1 MKYTVSVD
9 KALTRGKWL
18 CNVLPILCLL
28 MPFAASFYLLAITK
42 SGWFVA
48 AGFLVGLV
56 LSFICWGFTVV
67 YWKIWAY
74 SNVRNL
80 HELKKRA
87 ITDKII
93 HRDGSFS
100 NRFEIINATQRQTL
114 AALERRFSQPDLYS
128 NDTGVPPATYIYI
141 SAYKI
146 YEKIGIAA
154 ILLGA
159 SPYIYF
165 YSENVKHKP
174 VAYFTLPLG
183 LLFIYQAIKMYRNKK
198 PQLILD
204 EEGIRI
210 PDKGLMQWRG
220 IYNDNIITENKEPVL
235 TFFYQGN
242 SIEIEIENLRIKEKE
257 LRHLIHVYKAR
268 HENTVPADN
277 N

>member
-1 MKYTVSVD
+1 MKYPVSVD

-18 CNVLPILCLL
+18 CIALPIFFFLAPIAVFFFLSNYIQTWLVVPLGLL
-28 MPFAASFYLLAITK
+28 TGIL
-42 SGWFVA
+42 
-48 AGFLVGLV
+48 

-67 YWKIWAY
+67 HWKIWAY

-87 ITDKII
+87 IAEKLI
-93 HRDGSFS
+93 HHDRSFF
-100 NRFEIINATQRQTL
+100 NRFEIMSQSQRKALMELEARFEISDTL
-114 AALERRFSQPDLYS
+114 TD
-128 NDTGVPPATYIYI
+128 DTAVPSATYIYI
-141 SAYKI
+141 STYKI
-146 YEKIGIAA
+146 YEKTGIAA
-154 ILLGA
+154 ILLSA

-174 VAYFTLPLG
+174 VAYFTLPVG
-183 LLFIYQAIKMYRNKK
+183 LFFVYQAIKMYRTKK

-220 IYNDNIITENKEPVL
+220 IYNDNIVTENKEPVL

-242 SIEIEIENLRIKEKE
+242 AIKIEIENLKIKEKE